1 LIPGWGISPGDKNG
15 YLEIEG
21 NLAPKMLKMK
31 LFEHP
36 KTGFCVFS
44 FCCCLMVSHEQLFLI
59 AWTVAHQAPMSM
71 EFSRKE
77 YWSGLPFPPAGDLQT
92 QGSNLHRLHWQ
103 VNSLPLSCLGSP
115 HIQLVEANFL
125 GETCISLCVP

>member
-1 LIPGWGISPGDKNG
+1 
-15 YLEIEG
+15 
-21 NLAPKMLKMK
+21 MLKWE

-36 KTGFCVFS
+36 KTVFCVFS
-44 FCCCLMVSHEQLFLI
+44 FCCLAVSHEQFFLI
-59 AWTVAHQAPMSM
+59 TWTVAHQAPLSM
-71 EFSRKE
+71 EFPRKE

-103 VNSLPLSCLGSP
+103 VNSLPLNHLASP
-115 HIQLVEANFL
+115 NIQLAEANSL